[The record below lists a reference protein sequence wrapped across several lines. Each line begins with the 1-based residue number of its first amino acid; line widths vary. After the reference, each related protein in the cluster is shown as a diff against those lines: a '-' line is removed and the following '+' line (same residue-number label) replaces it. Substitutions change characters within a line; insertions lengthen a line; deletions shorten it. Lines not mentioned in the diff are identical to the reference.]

1 MRPVDRRYLARLG
14 VGRRHLGRAGLGADH
29 LVGLHVVRL
38 VVVGVHL
45 VGLVVV
51 RFVVVGV
58 HLVGVVVVRFVV
70 VRVVVVRVVV
80 ELGRLV
86 DRALGLTVSEPAA
99 PNDTAPTGRGV
110 ATRAQIVL
118 LAIVIWVLA
127 ALLAVTVAGHQG
139 WMDPTGW
146 SAWFGF
152 LVLAPAFAATEVF
165 VVHLRIRADAHTFSL
180 VELPLAFGLCFAP
193 PLAMLAAQL
202 LGAGLA
208 LVIHRKQGLL
218 KLLFNSSVFML
229 SSVVAVAVFRGMSPN
244 LGVLDS
250 LSLMSLAG
258 ALMAEAMLSVLLV
271 WIVISMSTGAWR
283 PADLGSDLAF
293 GGVTTI
299 FTTSLA
305 VIAVVVVDM
314 RPGVAWMLAIP
325 VVGTYLANW
334 AYTTQRRRHEGLDF
348 LYQSTQLL
356 QGSPD
361 LEPAVLQLLEHA
373 CDTFNAQSA
382 ELVYFGEDG
391 EHTVSAR
398 VGRDGQRFEQG
409 RDQADEVLMALVQAR
424 PSGLLDPADP
434 LDGSYLEL
442 RGYRDG
448 LVTTLAGERGVIGAM
463 VIADRRSEVM
473 EFDNT
478 DVRLAETLA
487 LHTATALENGRLEQS
502 LEQLRVLE
510 SRLTFQALHD
520 PLTGLANRT
529 LFRSTL
535 DAAIADRGA
544 AAGAVLFV
552 DLDDFKTVNDSFGH
566 AVGDA
571 LLVEVAERLVAAVRP
586 DDTIARLGGDEFA
599 IHLDGVSG
607 AQAAAL
613 AERLLASLDAPIF
626 VAHRRVVIRASVGI
640 APIEP
645 GADPES
651 VMRSADT
658 AMYTAKA
665 QGKHCI
671 VGFEPAMYET
681 SLHRFNLHS
690 DLQRALAAGEL
701 VVHYQPIVSLDDQVL
716 LGVEALV
723 RWRHPRLGLLAPDSF
738 LPLAEETGLIGA
750 VDQAT
755 LDEACRWLAAVDSE
769 HPGLVPFVNV
779 NLSPRTAQ
787 EPRFVASVQ
796 AVLATHGLQPRRL
809 GMEITENVLSQQAD
823 RAVETLH
830 RLKALGIR
838 LSLDDFGTG
847 YSSLS
852 HLQTL
857 PVDVVK
863 IAKPFVDDLESS
875 AQQRAF
881 TSAIVALGRALGLF
895 VVAEGIERPEQ
906 LALLRNLGCDG
917 GQGHYFARP
926 MGGAAALGWALHW
939 AVRHGRTGVAARGV
953 EALAAAG
960 VVRPTV
966 AAR

>member
-1 MRPVDRRYLARLG
+1 M
-14 VGRRHLGRAGLGADH
+14 
-29 LVGLHVVRL
+29 
-38 VVVGVHL
+38 
-45 VGLVVV
+45 
-51 RFVVVGV
+51 
-58 HLVGVVVVRFVV
+58 
-70 VRVVVVRVVV
+70 
-80 ELGRLV
+80 
-86 DRALGLTVSEPAA
+86 TAA
-99 PNDTAPTGRGV
+99 PTDTVTTEETAPAMRRV
-110 ATRAQIVL
+110 ATRAQIVVLSL
-118 LAIVIWVLA
+118 LIWVVA
-127 ALLAVTVAGHQG
+127 AVLAVAVARSQG
-139 WMDPTGW
+139 WMDPTAWSGW
-146 SAWFGF
+146 FA
-152 LVLAPAFAATEVF
+152 LAVLAPAFAATEIF

-193 PLAMLAAQL
+193 PLAVLAAQL

-208 LVIHRKQGLL
+208 LVLHRKQGLL

-229 SSVVAVAVFRGMSPN
+229 TNVVAVAVFRGLSPN

-250 LSLMSLAG
+250 LSLTSLAG
-258 ALMAEAMLSVLLV
+258 ALMAEATLSVFLV
-271 WIVISMSTGAWR
+271 WVVISMSTGAWK
-283 PADLGSDLAF
+283 PADLWSDLAF
-293 GGVTTI
+293 GGVTTV

-373 CDTFNAQSA
+373 CDTFNAESA
-382 ELVYFGEDG
+382 ELVYFGAAGD
-391 EHTVSAR
+391 HTVSAR
-398 VGRDGQRFEQG
+398 VGRDGRRFEQG
-409 RDQADEVLMALVQAR
+409 RDQADEVLVALVQTR
-424 PSGLLDPADP
+424 PSGLLDPDDP
-434 LDGSYLEL
+434 LDGSYLAL

-448 LVTTLAGERGVIGAM
+448 LVTTLAGEHGVLGAM

-535 DAAIADRGA
+535 DAAIAERGA

-571 LLVEVAERLVAAVRP
+571 LLVEVAGRLVASVRP
-586 DDTIARLGGDEFA
+586 EDTIARLGGDEFA
-599 IHLDGVSG
+599 IHLDGVGDGEASR
-607 AQAAAL
+607 L
-613 AERLLASLDAPIF
+613 AERLLASLDAPVF

-640 APIEP
+640 ARIDD

-690 DLQRALAAGEL
+690 DLQRALARGEL
-701 VVHYQPIVSLDDQVL
+701 VVHYQPIVALDDQHL

-723 RWRHPRLGLLAPDSF
+723 RWRHPRLGLLSPDSF
-738 LPLAEETGLIGA
+738 LPLAEETGLISA

-755 LDEACRWLAAVDSE
+755 LEEACRWLASVDQE
-769 HPGLVPFVNV
+769 HPGLVPYVNV

-787 EPRFVASVQ
+787 EPRFVAAVQ
-796 AVLATHGLQPRRL
+796 AVLATHGLHPRRL

-823 RAVETLH
+823 RAVDTLH

-875 AQQRAF
+875 PQQRAF
-881 TSAIVALGRALGLF
+881 TSAIVALGRALDLH

-906 LALLRNLGCDG
+906 LALLRGLGCDA

-926 MGGAAALGWALHW
+926 MGGAAALGWARHW
-939 AVRHGRTGVAARGV
+939 ALRRARRAGGDGPRSATTGQPA
-953 EALAAAG
+953 
-960 VVRPTV
+960 VRPTV
-966 AAR
+966 AVR